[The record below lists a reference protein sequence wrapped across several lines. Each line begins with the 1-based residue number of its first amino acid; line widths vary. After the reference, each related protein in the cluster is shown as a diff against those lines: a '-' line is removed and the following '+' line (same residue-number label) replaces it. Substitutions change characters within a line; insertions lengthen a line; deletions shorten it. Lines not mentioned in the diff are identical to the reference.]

1 MGAGVAGAR
10 PDVVGRRPVVDERRS
25 FIPLA
30 VRSVLSKTRLSRE
43 AIATSIPIP
52 NATPGVPTLNRI
64 CRPDAWENP
73 EWMAAMAALTLS
85 VEPGYF
91 HRKAFEWAHCV
102 YGLERLG
109 ALGPRKKALGV
120 GVGHEPVIYYLAN
133 RVSLTVATDLY
144 SGAFVD
150 SHAAE
155 ADPGFLKDPSAFAP
169 FPYPR
174 DALRALPADGCTLPF
189 CDNSFDIVWSL
200 SSIEHFGGFRRAADA
215 MREIGRVLRP
225 GGVACIATELILRG
239 PGNGEYFTRRD
250 LDEWVIRP
258 SGLVPVEPLDDV
270 LPPPRYLDDPVRLP
284 DEYLRT
290 PHIVLSI
297 GEMLFTS
304 VMLFLRKPTTPELL
318 RWAPMRLASGAVR
331 AVRRKVGVS
340 R

>member
-1 MGAGVAGAR
+1 V
-10 PDVVGRRPVVDERRS
+10 
-25 FIPLA
+25 
-30 VRSVLSKTRLSRE
+30 
-43 AIATSIPIP
+43 
-52 NATPGVPTLNRI
+52 
-64 CRPDAWENP
+64 
-73 EWMAAMAALTLS
+73 
-85 VEPGYF
+85 
-91 HRKAFEWAHCV
+91 
-102 YGLERLG
+102 
-109 ALGPRKKALGV
+109 
-120 GVGHEPVIYYLAN
+120 
-133 RVSLTVATDLY
+133 
-144 SGAFVD
+144 
-150 SHAAE
+150 
-155 ADPGFLKDPSAFAP
+155 
-169 FPYPR
+169 
-174 DALRALPADGCTLPF
+174 
-189 CDNSFDIVWSL
+189 
-200 SSIEHFGGFRRAADA
+200 
-215 MREIGRVLRP
+215 
-225 GGVACIATELILRG
+225 RG